1 MIGHQTVK
9 IHHAILFAALFLA
22 TVCLSFGADK
32 VPVYHMG
39 NSPTDSLHKLLMPM
53 SAGPTQDFYSNSI
66 ILGAPLR

>member
-1 MIGHQTVK
+1 
-9 IHHAILFAALFLA
+9 
-22 TVCLSFGADK
+22 